1 MRGNEMDLAA
11 AKALSPEEQGKLDVE
26 TKIKLTEAYWQEM
39 NERDK
44 ENVVFLSVMAVIH
57 DDEVELP
64 VIFKVMELAE
74 ADGLDVP
81 PWRDLQEEYLKLV
94 DIFGEN

>member
-1 MRGNEMDLAA
+1 MDLEA
-11 AKALSPEEQGKLDVE
+11 AKALSSDEQVDLDIE

-39 NERDK
+39 SKEDK
-44 ENVVFLSVMAVIH
+44 EYVVFLSVMAVLH

-74 ADGLDVP
+74 ADGLSVP
-81 PWRDLQEEYLKLV
+81 PWRELQEEYLKLV

>member
-1 MRGNEMDLAA
+1 MDLAA
-11 AKALSPEEQGKLDVE
+11 AKALSPEEQSKLDVE

-39 NERDK
+39 GRADK
-44 ENVVFLSVMAVIH
+44 EHVVFLSALAVIT

>member
-1 MRGNEMDLAA
+1 MDLAA
-11 AKALSPEEQGKLDVE
+11 AKALSPEEQSKLDVE